1 MLLSDVCLSVTCIG
15 PKSRTVR
22 PRKTKI
28 ATEVAHVTR
37 DSDTTFAIFS
47 GQGHQAA
54 LLVLALTR
62 EAAAAISV
70 GTYWAWESTATLH
83 LLGGAR
89 RGRRGAGTYSV
100 AMCSACFH
108 KKLNHISSVSVSL
121 SQISPGVSRCLGKS
135 FAFAVI
141 CLCMFRD
148 GTW

>member
-37 DSDTTFAIFS
+37 DSDTTFAIFY

-54 LLVLALTR
+54 LLGLALTR
-62 EAAAAISV
+62 EAAAAVSV
-70 GTYWAWESTATLH
+70 GTYWAWETTATLH

-89 RGRRGAGTYSV
+89 RGEERGGDILCHHAHSLFSEETESYLFSFSFTFTNITVSFPVSGKVLCICCDIYV
-100 AMCSACFH
+100 CF
-108 KKLNHISSVSVSL
+108 
-121 SQISPGVSRCLGKS
+121 
-135 FAFAVI
+135 
-141 CLCMFRD
+141 
-148 GTW
+148 